1 MNQREQIRITQ
12 RKQHKQ
18 HEENR
23 DKKNQSL
30 PNYTRTKQ

>member
-30 PNYTRTKQ
+30 PNYT